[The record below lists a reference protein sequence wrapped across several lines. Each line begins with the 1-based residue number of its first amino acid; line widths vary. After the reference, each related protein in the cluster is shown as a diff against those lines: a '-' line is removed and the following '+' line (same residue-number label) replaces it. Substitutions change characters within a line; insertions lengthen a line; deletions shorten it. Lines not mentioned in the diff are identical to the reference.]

1 MSTVI
6 LKGDEA
12 IHYAAVHNMTL
23 NKYASES
30 ERAREG
36 LSVEEA
42 NEIADENPSLIWVET
57 HVKINSGE
65 PGDRFSNDSSA

>member
-12 IHYAAVHNMTL
+12 IHYAAVHNITL

-30 ERAREG
+30 EGAREG

-42 NEIADENPSLIWVET
+42 NGIADENPGLIWVET
-57 HVKINSGE
+57 HIKINSGD
-65 PGDRFSNDSSA
+65 PGEEE

>member
-30 ERAREG
+30 EDAREG
-36 LSVEEA
+36 LSVKEA
-42 NEIADENPSLIWVET
+42 NEIAGENPGLIWVET

-65 PGDRFSNDSSA
+65 PDDLFSTDPSA

>member
-12 IHYAAVHNMTL
+12 IHYAAVHDMTV
-23 NKYASES
+23 NKYASDS
-30 ERAREG
+30 SGERDG

-42 NEIADENPSLIWVET
+42 NKIAEQDPGLIWLEV
-57 HVKINSGE
+57 HLAINSGE
-65 PGDRFSNDSSA
+65 ASEG